1 MRVTRSGH
9 GVQGEPPADGGDQRV
24 PLGPGF
30 ASSLRFVT
38 SFAECLVQA
47 RQVEAA
53 LALLTESVAKM
64 AKEEEKQ
71 ALWEKAVEVRARFCM
86 TKPIGE
92 VLGVEAEL
100 RKQLPREENACVLSD
115 LTRYAMWGVGERG
128 CDDG

>member
-1 MRVTRSGH
+1 MNRLPTVAINVYRSGL
-9 GVQGEPPADGGDQRV
+9 AR
-24 PLGPGF
+24 F

-71 ALWEKAVEVRARFCM
+71 VLWEKAVEVRARFCM

>member
-1 MRVTRSGH
+1 MTHRQIAYFGSNK
-9 GVQGEPPADGGDQRV
+9 D
-24 PLGPGF
+24 
-30 ASSLRFVT
+30 RFQLQ
-38 SFAECLVQA
+38 FP
-47 RQVEAA
+47 
-53 LALLTESVAKM
+53 ESVCQRLGAMPKEFLLKSQRKGVKRFWTPFIQERF
-64 AKEEEKQ
+64 ATLQKLEEEKQ

>member
-1 MRVTRSGH
+1 MNRLPTVAINVYRSGL
-9 GVQGEPPADGGDQRV
+9 AR
-24 PLGPGF
+24 F

-71 ALWEKAVEVRARFCM
+71 ALLKTVTASVFAKFYEVRSFAYVD
-86 TKPIGE
+86 P
-92 VLGVEAEL
+92 
-100 RKQLPREENACVLSD
+100 
-115 LTRYAMWGVGERG
+115 
-128 CDDG
+128 